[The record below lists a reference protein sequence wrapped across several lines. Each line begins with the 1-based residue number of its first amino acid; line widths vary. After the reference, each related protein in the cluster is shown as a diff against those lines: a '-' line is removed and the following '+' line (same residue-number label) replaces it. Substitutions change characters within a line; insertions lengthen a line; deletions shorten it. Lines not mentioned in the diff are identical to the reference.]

1 MRNVDE
7 MREDI
12 ESVIVR
18 AGDILLSYFGKNLSC
33 KDKIGK
39 GFVTEAD
46 LKSEKFLI
54 EHLSKIFPE
63 ASFWAEESG
72 INDNGSPYCWVID
85 PLDGTTNFAHCIP
98 YFCISVA
105 LTYNAEPVLGFIYNP
120 LLKEMFFA
128 SKGKGAFLNG
138 KPIAISGITAFE
150 KTFLAVCIP
159 YEKSSAYYKR
169 FVESIIDIMKGAFA
183 FRHCG
188 AAALDLAYV
197 AAGRFDA
204 IFFEDMFW
212 WDFAAGTLLINE
224 AGGVTTDFANNPI
237 LPNSRTFIGANTEIH
252 AKLREIFEKFK
263 VGN

>member
-1 MRNVDE
+1 MRNLDGIKEGVE
-7 MREDI
+7 HA
-12 ESVIVR
+12 IVE
-18 AGDILLSYFGKNLSC
+18 AGDILLSYFGNSLSC

-46 LKSEKFLI
+46 MASEKFLI
-54 EHLSKIFPE
+54 EQLTKILPE

-85 PLDGTTNFAHCIP
+85 PLDGTTNFAHSVP

-105 LTYNAEPVLGFIYNP
+105 LTYNAEPVLGRIYNP
-120 LLKEMFFA
+120 LMKEMFFA
-128 SKGKGAFLNG
+128 KKGNGAFLNNT
-138 KPIAISGITAFE
+138 PITVSGTSDME
-150 KTFLAVCIP
+150 KSFLAVCIP

-169 FVESIIDIMKGAFA
+169 FVDSLIDIMKGAFA

-212 WDFAAGTLLINE
+212 WDFAAGTLLIQE
-224 AGGVTTDFANNPI
+224 AGGIVTDFANNAI
-237 LPNSRTFIGANTEIH
+237 LPNSRTLVGANTVIH
-252 AKLREIFEKFK
+252 ATLLNIFKEFK
-263 VGN
+263 VIE